1 LLTPAEKFKIFFTL
15 ILVSQKPLD
24 NNFKIH
30 LKLTA
35 MITVHDTFVCK
46 PGNAS
51 KVAKLFK
58 EVMVD
63 NTGLVHIMTDLTGD
77 YNRVIMV
84 SQYESL
90 SAYEQNFQKYMQDTD
105 EMKKMKEKM
114 MGYHELYLTGSR
126 EIFQIW

>member
-1 LLTPAEKFKIFFTL
+1 
-15 ILVSQKPLD
+15 
-24 NNFKIH
+24 
-30 LKLTA
+30 

-63 NTGLVHIMTDLTGD
+63 NKDLVHIMTDLTGD
-77 YNRVIMV
+77 YNRVVMV
-84 SQYESL
+84 TQYENL
-90 SAYEQNFQKYMQDTD
+90 TAYEQSFQKYMQDTD

-114 MGYHELYLTGSR
+114 KGYHELYLTGSR